1 MFSLQQMKF
10 FYLVWCNLKR
20 KKLRATLTLMSIVVA
35 FVLFTLLSALKLALV
50 GGAVLAD
57 ANRLIVRHRV
67 SFIQLLP
74 HSYLEQIQRIS
85 GVSTVSHQTWFGGI
99 YKDDAK
105 DQFGSFPVEP
115 EIFLPMNPEVS
126 LPEDQKQAWLKNRT
140 GAIIGRSLAE
150 RHQWKI
156 GDRVALKS
164 PIWPNKSGGA
174 WEFDIVGI
182 YDGAKKSADT
192 SAFLFRYDYFDE
204 ARSYGTGLVG
214 WYQVRV
220 EDPKRAVEV
229 SAAIDAEFANSPA
242 ETKAETEGAMFQGFA
257 QQIGD
262 IGTIVTAILG
272 AVFFTILLVAGNTM
286 AQSVRERTQE
296 LGVLKAVGFS
306 NPLVL
311 GVVLGESLAITVLG
325 GLIGLAIGWAMVA
338 GVGNTSAIKSFF
350 PVFFVP
356 VRDLL
361 IGVGLTAAL
370 GFVAGILPAIQA
382 MRLRL
387 ADALRREG

>member
-1 MFSLQQMKF
+1 MKF
-10 FYLVWCNLKR
+10 LHLVWCNLKR
-20 KKLRATLTLMSIVVA
+20 KKLRTMLTLLSILVA
-35 FVLFTLLSALKLALV
+35 FVLFALLSALKLAL
-50 GGAVLAD
+50 GGGVNLAD

-67 SFIQLLP
+67 SFIQPLP
-74 HSYLEQIQRIS
+74 HAYLARIARIP
-85 GVSTVSHQTWFGGI
+85 GVSAVSHQTWFGGI
-99 YKDDAK
+99 YQDPKN
-105 DQFGSFPVEP
+105 QFGTFPVEP
-115 EIFLPMNPEVS
+115 ESFLAMNPEIA
-126 LPEDQKQAWLKNRT
+126 LPENETAAWLKSRT
-140 GAIIGRSLAE
+140 GAVIGRTLAT
-150 RHQWKI
+150 RYGWNI
-156 GDRVALKS
+156 GDRVPLQS

-174 WEFDIVGI
+174 WEFEIVGI
-182 YDGAKKSADT
+182 YDGTKKTADT
-192 SAFLFRYDYFDE
+192 SGFFFRYDYFDE

-220 EDPKRAVEV
+220 DDPKHATAVA
-229 SAAIDAEFANSPA
+229 AAIDTEFANSPA

-306 NPLVL
+306 NELVL
-311 GVVLGESLAITVLG
+311 GVVLGESLVITALG
-325 GLIGLAIGWAMVA
+325 GLLGLLFGWLMVTGLGQA
-338 GVGNTSAIKSFF
+338 SFIRQFF
-350 PVFFVP
+350 PIFFIP
-356 VRDLL
+356 GRDLF
-361 IGVGLTAAL
+361 IGAGLTLTL
-370 GFVAGILPAIQA
+370 GLVAGILPAIQA